1 MLKYETVQ
9 KIGYMLG
16 MPYVK
21 FNDRFDMPEDAS
33 DGIISISGCAK
44 YIESKNNMPPLLIF
58 TGLLSGHL
66 YDSNNKKV
74 NNTKSIYVINLKTL
88 KPTKKSY
95 RQDTLSEE
103 IKKLILNDINN

>member
-1 MLKYETVQ
+1 MIKYETVQ
-9 KIGYMLG
+9 KIGNMLG

-58 TGLLSGHL
+58 TGLIPGYL
-66 YDSNNKKV
+66 YDSE
-74 NNTKSIYVINLKTL
+74 NNTKSIYVINIKTL
-88 KPTKKSY
+88 KPTKNSY
-95 RQDTLSEE
+95 RQDKLTEE
-103 IKKLILNDINN
+103 IKNAILDDLNI